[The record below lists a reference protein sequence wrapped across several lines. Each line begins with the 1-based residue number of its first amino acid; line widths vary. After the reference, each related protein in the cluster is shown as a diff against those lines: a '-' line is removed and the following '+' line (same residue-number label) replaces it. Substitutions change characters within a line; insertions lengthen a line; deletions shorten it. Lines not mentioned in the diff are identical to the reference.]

1 MKIVVDRKLLLDR
14 IGTANSSTG
23 KGHDTLKL
31 IRLEAKTEVTLQAT
45 DKEVG
50 MILDCEAE
58 IIKPGRCL
66 LDPATVQSLL
76 GASNAETVEIH
87 HYAKSVTV
95 VAGKSR
101 FELPSHDVDEFP
113 AITKVEDNCLDVQ
126 ASALCSAI
134 TRTKFAVDPD
144 SSRYQL
150 GGVLFEHTEGDML
163 NLVGTDGRR
172 LSHVLVCVQGDAPCN
187 AIVPL
192 KGLQAI
198 LKAFSGAGQVRITSN
213 ASTLQ
218 VTSETSTVVCS
229 LVGGKYPKW
238 ETVIPKDSTFKD
250 RLPIESGPLT
260 AAIRQA
266 GVTTETE
273 SRGVDLRFSPGMLQI
288 TSKGADRGS
297 SEIELCVDSS
307 AQTNVT
313 IDWRFALDFCQHVPD
328 DDVVKLLIS
337 SAKDPVKFIW
347 GSWQYVIMPMSRS

>member
-1 MKIVVDRKLLLDR
+1 MKIIVDRKLLLDR
-14 IGTANSSTG
+14 LGTANSSTG
-23 KGHDTLKL
+23 KQDTLRL
-31 IRLEAKTEVTLQAT
+31 IRLEANTEVTLQAT
-45 DKEVG
+45 DNEVS
-50 MILDCEAE
+50 MILDCQAE

-66 LDPATVQSLL
+66 LDPAMVQSLL
-76 GASNAETVEIH
+76 GASNVETVEIH

-95 VAGKSR
+95 LAGKSR

-113 AITKVEDNCLDVQ
+113 AITKVEDNGLDVQ

-198 LKAFSGAGQVRITSN
+198 VKAFSGAGQVRITSN
-213 ASTLQ
+213 ASAIQ
-218 VTSETSTVVCS
+218 VTSETATVVCL
-229 LVGGKYPKW
+229 LVAGKYPKW
-238 ETVIPKDSTFKD
+238 ETVIPKDATFKD
-250 RLPIESGPLT
+250 RFQIESGPLT

-273 SRGVDLRFSPGMLQI
+273 SRGVDLRFSPGILQI

-313 IDWRFALDFCQHVPD
+313 IDWRFTLDFCQHVPD
-328 DDVVKLLIS
+328 DDSIHLFIS
-337 SAKDPVKFIW
+337 SPKDPVKLIW